1 MIARPLSSSTR
12 ELITQGDRLL
22 GHVPLELLPRA
33 VELGQQG
40 AQVLAC
46 TGEGV
51 GAAGGETRL
60 LLTVDESLSSQVGES
75 VGEDLV
81 AQ

>member
-1 MIARPLSSSTR
+1 MIDSLTANRVPKPV
-12 ELITQGDRLL
+12 RLP
-22 GHVPLELLPRA
+22 GRVPLELLSGA

-46 TGEGV
+46 PGEGV
-51 GAAGGETRL
+51 GAAGGEGLL

-81 AQ
+81 A